1 MNHDHFLHPD
11 SSPPDTA
18 PRSFWRSRYAIGF
31 IVFVAI
37 AAYFLFSEH
46 RAHFLGALP
55 WLLILAC
62 PLMHVFMH
70 GGHGGHSNGHDPR
83 DVGQRSTNSTTADGD
98 KS

>member
-1 MNHDHFLHPD
+1 MNRDHSLHSQNGEPD
-11 SSPPDTA
+11 VA

-31 IVFVAI
+31 IVLAPV
-37 AAYFLFSEH
+37 AAYFLLSEH

-70 GGHGGHSNGHDPR
+70 GGHGGHGSGHDH
-83 DVGQRSTNSTTADGD
+83 SGD
-98 KS
+98 DPKSISSSKAEGEKP